1 MTISTNYNTVNI
13 LRTIEDLLGI
23 DQLNQSDANAA
34 PMADIFTRTAD
45 LTPYDA
51 IIPGSLCASPVDP
64 NLVPECKSANA
75 KISLKVRELHDAEW
89 WAEKLEDFDFRD
101 ADRIDAEA
109 FNRVLWE
116 GTMGDLPYPTT
127 RSGLDLRK
135 NRAQLLK
142 KWNASRKTR

>member
-1 MTISTNYNTVNI
+1 
-13 LRTIEDLLGI
+13 
-23 DQLNQSDANAA
+23 
-34 PMADIFTRTAD
+34 MADIFTRTAD

-51 IIPGSLCASPVDP
+51 IIPGSLCARPVDP
-64 NLVPECKSANA
+64 NLVPECKSPSA
-75 KISLKVRELHDAEW
+75 KVSPRVRELHDAAW
-89 WAEKLEDFDFRD
+89 WAEKLEDFDFHD

-142 KWNASRKTR
+142 KWNASKKTRQATTSSHEF

>member
-1 MTISTNYNTVNI
+1 
-13 LRTIEDLLGI
+13 
-23 DQLNQSDANAA
+23 
-34 PMADIFTRTAD
+34 MADIFTRTPD

-64 NLVPECKSANA
+64 NLVPECKSANV
-75 KISLKVRELHDAEW
+75 KISLKVPELHDAEW
-89 WAEKLEDFDFRD
+89 WAEKLEDFDFHD

-135 NRAQLLK
+135 NRAQLMK
-142 KWNASRKTR
+142 KWNASKKARQSGTVSLGS